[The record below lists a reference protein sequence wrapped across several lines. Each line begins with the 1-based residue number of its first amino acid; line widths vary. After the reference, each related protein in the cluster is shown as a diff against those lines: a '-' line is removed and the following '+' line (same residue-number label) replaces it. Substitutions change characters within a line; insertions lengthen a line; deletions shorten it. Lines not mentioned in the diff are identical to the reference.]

1 MLFSVP
7 ELIACVSTFA
17 PLAPGDVLV
26 TGTPAGSGASH
37 RPPRYLSAGAL
48 VEVEIERIGLLRNT
62 VA

>member
-7 ELIACVSTFA
+7 ELIAYVSTFT

-26 TGTPAGSGASH
+26 TGTPAGSGVSH
-37 RPPRYLSAGAL
+37 RPPRYLSAGAQ
-48 VEVEIERIGLLRNT
+48 VEVEIERIGLLRNK